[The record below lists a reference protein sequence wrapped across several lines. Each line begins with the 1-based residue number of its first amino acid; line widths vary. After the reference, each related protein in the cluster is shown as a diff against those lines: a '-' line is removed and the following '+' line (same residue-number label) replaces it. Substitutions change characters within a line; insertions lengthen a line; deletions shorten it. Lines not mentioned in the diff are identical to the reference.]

1 MDNHLEWWTLP
12 DDGIT
17 SDMESLGYEIH
28 KVPESLEELREI
40 EEDPSDENPEYSTEQ
55 FSYRKGGHDCL
66 EFVMSEPVR

>member
-1 MDNHLEWWTLP
+1 MLP

-28 KVPESLEELREI
+28 KVPDSLEKLREI
-40 EEDPSDENPEYSTEQ
+40 EEELSNYNLEDSTEQ
-55 FSYRKGGHDCL
+55 FSYQKGGHDCW